1 MYLACCSSKLS
12 ISDDDTNSYKTRHCH
27 HLSVSAFF
35 DTEPSVHN
43 NTQIESTGMSSA
55 IDFCNFSIIIANINL
70 SSSQRYPL
78 RWKIYFTFNNF
89 LDAHDKIFLSLA
101 QWNLLNVS
109 FSRLIHLAL
118 YSKKFLT
125 CSSPYHCNWRF
136 FHLIQIS
143 IPLNIIRYCTRV
155 ASHSVTNKLKN
166 RLIVW
171 CKPAKISLYLSMFQS
186 LFSLSFFSLSPSAL
200 SQFSTN
206 LIFYVYLFYNL
217 ERFALISTL
226 LLFLL
231 YPLSEHVHPR
241 LLHVKYFFAYFS
253 PGENFT

>member
-136 FHLIQIS
+136 F
-143 IPLNIIRYCTRV
+143 
-155 ASHSVTNKLKN
+155 
-166 RLIVW
+166 
-171 CKPAKISLYLSMFQS
+171 
-186 LFSLSFFSLSPSAL
+186 SFNPDINSA
-200 SQFSTN
+200 Q
-206 LIFYVYLFYNL
+206 YN
-217 ERFALISTL
+217 S
-226 LLFLL
+226 LL
-231 YPLSEHVHPR
+231 YTCCFTLGHEQTEKSSHR
-241 LLHVKYFFAYFS
+241 LV
-253 PGENFT
+253 